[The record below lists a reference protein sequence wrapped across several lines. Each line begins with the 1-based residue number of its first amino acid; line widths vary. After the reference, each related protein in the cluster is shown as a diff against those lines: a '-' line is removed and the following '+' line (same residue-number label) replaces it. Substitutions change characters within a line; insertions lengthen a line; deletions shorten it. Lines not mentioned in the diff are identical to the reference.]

1 MNSESSSATYRCFAR
16 HLRSAFY
23 VGQLSIVYRII
34 NECAASASLR
44 LDNNYMDS
52 ARTEPGTLNLES

>member
-44 LDNNYMDS
+44 LKEPEAEYANDS
-52 ARTEPGTLNLES
+52 ASTESGI